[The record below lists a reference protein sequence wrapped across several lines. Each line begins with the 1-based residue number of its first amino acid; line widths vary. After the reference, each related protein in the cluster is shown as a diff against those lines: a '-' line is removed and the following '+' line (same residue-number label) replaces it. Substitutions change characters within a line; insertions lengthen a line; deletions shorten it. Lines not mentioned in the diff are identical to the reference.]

1 MLSDPKPLEADVLE
15 GVAHMVS
22 EMQRLR
28 HVMERAL
35 PYTHRTHEINDLVLL
50 VLQGRARL
58 WTTANSFC
66 IVERVVYPR
75 QVNYHVFL
83 AGGDLDELRGLHE
96 EVIVAAKADGAG
108 AITLTGRRGWVKA
121 LAEWGWKEEYATMRL
136 ELEGDD
142 GQQQQQG

>member
-15 GVAHMVS
+15 GAAHLIG

-35 PYTHRTHEINDLVLL
+35 PYTHRTHEINDLALL

-75 QVNYHVFL
+75 QTNYHVFL
-83 AGGDLDELRGLHE
+83 AGGDMDELRGLHE
-96 EVIVAAKADGAG
+96 EIIAAAKADGAG
-108 AITLTGRRGWVKA
+108 AVTLTGRRGWVKA
-121 LAEWGWKEEYATMRL
+121 LAAWGWKEEYTTMRL
-136 ELEGDD
+136 ELEV
-142 GQQQQQG
+142 